1 MGVTLEYP
9 AGATPLDPDEAAALI
24 PSHITTQGQLNEW
37 ELANFLEGQRWA
49 LSPRRLARAELLTA
63 DFMQKLHERMFGRT
77 WKWAGTFRKTE
88 KSIGVAPEQIAV
100 RLRDLCDDAKTQIE
114 CRSWPLD
121 EIAARFHHRL
131 VAIHPFPNG
140 NGRHSRLMAD
150 LLLIKLGAEPFPWG
164 ADDLVAEGAART
176 RYLEALRM
184 ADGKD
189 YAALFAFVRSGA
201 ALAKRASRKENP

>member
-1 MGVTLEYP
+1 MGIVLEYP

-24 PSHITTQGQLNEW
+24 PSHVVTQGQLNEW
-37 ELANFLEGQRWA
+37 ELENILEGRRWA
-49 LSPRRLARAELLTA
+49 VSPRRLARADLLTA
-63 DFMQKLHERMFGRT
+63 DFMRKLHKQMFDKT

-88 KSIGVAPEQIAV
+88 KNIGVAPEQIAV
-100 RLRDLCDDAKTQIE
+100 RLRDLCDDTRALIE
-114 CRSWPLD
+114 HRSLPLD
-121 EIAARFHHRL
+121 EIVARFHHRL

-150 LLLIKLGAEPFPWG
+150 LILIKLGAEPFSWG
-164 ADDLVAEGAART
+164 ADNLAAESTVRM

-184 ADGKD
+184 ADKKD

-201 ALAKRASRKENP
+201 SLASKT

>member
-100 RLRDLCDDAKTQIE
+100 RLRDLCEDPD
-114 CRSWPLD
+114 RVP
-121 EIAARFHHRL
+121 L
-131 VAIHPFPNG
+131 VAPGRDRGTLPSPP
-140 NGRHSRLMAD
+140 GRHPSVSERERPSLPSDGRPAADQTGGGAVPLGRGRL
-150 LLLIKLGAEPFPWG
+150 GRGRRRP
-164 ADDLVAEGAART
+164 
-176 RYLEALRM
+176 YAL
-184 ADGKD
+184 
-189 YAALFAFVRSGA
+189 
-201 ALAKRASRKENP
+201 P